1 MGDKIE
7 SSLKSL
13 ALKNGA
19 SGLTDCSVN
28 VHFIENYKK
37 GA

>member
-1 MGDKIE
+1 MEEKIE
-7 SSLKSL
+7 QSLKSL
-13 ALKNGA
+13 ALKNGVT
-19 SGLTDCSVN
+19 SLTDCSVN